1 MSAMRPGWTAFAAT
15 AALSIPLC
23 GASAQLL
30 PPANDSAPAASPVVE
45 PDALA
50 GQGRIVFIDETA
62 DAGEIFDLEPAP
74 LEFKFRNVGGGPLT
88 VTSIKPTC
96 GCTVAEMEQ
105 KVYAPNEIGT
115 IKVTFDPHGRQG
127 NVARTIQVFTDSI
140 TTPAKVVTVKAFV
153 KPVVLTI
160 PSDIVNFE
168 AVNKGQSATREVRV
182 MGRFPEFEVSRVS
195 ITDPMMYET
204 EVVPIG
210 SAEVMGET
218 LYEHLIRVTLKDD
231 AAPGNHASTLTIRTN
246 DERKPLFS
254 IAVMSRVIGDLELSP
269 VRMTLGRLAVG
280 DTFERELRVRSRSAQ
295 PFELTGA
302 AMSNPAVA
310 VDFTVEPVDPENKS
324 EWIVRAKGRV
334 LAVAPRFNTTVNLLT
349 DVKGEELTP
358 VQMNGVLR
366 PN

>member
-1 MSAMRPGWTAFAAT
+1 MSAMRFGWTAFTAM

-30 PPANDSAPAASPVVE
+30 PQGDDPAPGVSPAGE
-45 PDALA
+45 PHPLA
-50 GQGRIVFIDETA
+50 GQGRIVFVDETA

-74 LEFKFRNVGGGPLT
+74 LEFKFRNIGGGPLK

-96 GCTVAEMEQ
+96 GCTVAELEQ
-105 KVYAPNEIGT
+105 TVYAPNEMGT
-115 IKVTFDPHGRQG
+115 IKVKFDPHGRQG

-140 TTPAKVVTVKAFV
+140 TTPSKVVTIKAFV
-153 KPVVLTI
+153 KPVVLTM
-160 PSDIVNFE
+160 PADMVNFE
-168 AVNKGQSATREVRV
+168 AVNKGQSAVREIRV
-182 MGRFPEFEVSRVS
+182 FGRFPEFEVSRVS
-195 ITDPMMYET
+195 ISDPMMYNT
-204 EVVPIG
+204 EVEPVG

-231 AAPGNHASTLTIRTN
+231 ASPGTHASTLTIRTN
-246 DERKPLFS
+246 DERKALFS
-254 IAVMSRVIGDLELSP
+254 MPVMSRVIGDLELSP
-269 VRMTLGRLAVG
+269 VRITLGRLAVG
-280 DTFERELRVRSRSAQ
+280 DSFDREIRVRSRSAQ

-302 AMSNPAVA
+302 AMSNPSVS
-310 VDFTVEPVDPENKS
+310 VEFTVEPVDPENRT
-324 EWIVRAKGRV
+324 EWIVRAKGHV
-334 LAVAPRFNTTVNLLT
+334 STVAPRFNATVNLLT

>member
-1 MSAMRPGWTAFAAT
+1 MSATRTGWMALAAS
-15 AALSIPLC
+15 AALSIPLS
-23 GASAQLL
+23 GAAAQLL
-30 PPANDSAPAASPVVE
+30 PPPNETAPAATPAGE

-50 GQGRIVFIDETA
+50 GQGRIVFFDETS
-62 DAGEIFDLEPAP
+62 DAGEIFDLEPAA

-88 VTSIKPTC
+88 ITSIKPTC
-96 GCTVAEMEQ
+96 GCTVPDMEQ
-105 KVYAPNEIGT
+105 TVYEPNEVGT
-115 IKVTFDPHGRQG
+115 IKVAFDPKGRQG

-140 TTPAKVVTVKAFV
+140 TTPSKIITVKAFV

-160 PSDIVNFE
+160 PADIVNFE
-168 AVNKGQSATREVRV
+168 AVNKGQSAVREVRV
-182 MGRFPEFEVSRVS
+182 LGRFPEFEVSRVS
-195 ITDPMMYET
+195 ITDPMMYDT
-204 EVVPIG
+204 EVVPVG

-218 LYEHLIRVTLKDD
+218 LYEHLIRVTLKGD

-254 IAVMSRVIGDLELSP
+254 MAVMSRVIGDLELSP

-280 DTFERELRVRSRSAQ
+280 DTFEREIRVRSRSAQ

-310 VDFTVEPVDPENKS
+310 VEFTVEPTDPENKT

-334 LAVAPRFNTTVNLLT
+334 LSVAPRFNTTVNLLT